1 MKSGEIFIEID
12 GEEIQACDALFQSLA
27 ILLYTVMVVRGCF
40 EGQASRLFV
49 TSCITWYE
57 QNRDTLD
64 LRRVSA
70 YRNRTYH
77 IESHLWVFVKTAF
90 SVQVEIVFAGKTRML
105 VIEVGELDVD
115 GPGPAHIAS
124 LGVKLSSQEGMNDE
138 EEDKGGQGGKTDC
151 EQ

>member
-1 MKSGEIFIEID
+1 
-12 GEEIQACDALFQSLA
+12 
-27 ILLYTVMVVRGCF
+27 
-40 EGQASRLFV
+40 
-49 TSCITWYE
+49 
-57 QNRDTLD
+57 
-64 LRRVSA
+64 
-70 YRNRTYH
+70 
-77 IESHLWVFVKTAF
+77 
-90 SVQVEIVFAGKTRML
+90 ML